1 MNQVK
6 FVNPRT
12 MSAAYVPAG
21 PDVPAL
27 FAGVLALVW
36 AAVAPNISWQETIGA
51 FPVTAIF
58 IALAA
63 LLMAAALW
71 RDAPVVAFA
80 TLVIVIG
87 GVAAQA
93 AGVLSP
99 SGRTVFGVPIM
110 TVVTLNIVFAGHVLV
125 LTQFG
130 HLTPLPLALSIALAF
145 MSGGASM
152 LISGLLIHRFVAE
165 QLRTNGWKVDTGKGR
180 LGEYSSRFLAEHTF
194 GIKSSEP
201 VYDDTVPTQ
210 HRPKMT
216 NPEY

>member
-63 LLMAAALW
+63 VLVVAALW
-71 RDAPVVAFA
+71 RDAPAVAFILLLA
-80 TLVIVIG
+80 LTG
-87 GVAAQA
+87 AVAEQA
-93 AGVLSP
+93 LGKAGPPMRYVL
-99 SGRTVFGVPIM
+99 GVPVM
-110 TVVTLNIVFAGHVLV
+110 TVVTMSIVFAGHALV
-125 LTQFG
+125 LTRFG
-130 HLTPLPLALSIALAF
+130 HRTPLPLALSIALAF

-180 LGEYSSRFLAEHTF
+180 LGEYSSRFLAEHAF
-194 GIKSSEP
+194 GIKLSEP